1 MESFKVLSVAGKDVD
16 GEKSVKNA
24 LEDFKAVENPIQSFL
39 LLLLP
44 WLIFLFLIF
53 FILFKFEAF
62 KIEWTVAGVLM
73 YISGM
78 LAAAFS
84 LFAFQVLMKMIPE
97 TFGKIWC
104 RNILLEAPFS
114 YPLQIIAVGKDSE
127 VAALE
132 IRQTEARFLQFIQ
145 KLQKKLNS
153 PYQWVMGLFFT
164 MMVYTWDWVYKFE
177 FLIALIIGLMAWR
190 AVIAS
195 IYVWKLGTE
204 FHLEPLLGHAD
215 RSGGLS
221 PLGNLCLWNAFI
233 ITIPEIHLGGWILLS
248 FFAEKDSSF
257 FEISRAYAPL
267 YLLLLFVFMV
277 FALVT
282 FFLPLWTVHRVML
295 EWSNRKLAQL
305 DQLEHC
311 IHHLESR
318 LLNEAEKLDQKEFE
332 RIQKEVGMMQQ
343 IYERNKNLPVWPF
356 NMTIKLKLLVSQIIP
371 YMGFISQV
379 VSLIK
384 KISG

>member
-44 WLIFLFLIF
+44 WLILLFLIF

-104 RNILLEAPFS
+104 RNILLESPFS

-164 MMVYTWDWVYKFE
+164 LMVYTWDWVYKFE

-195 IYVWKLGTE
+195 IYG
-204 FHLEPLLGHAD
+204 LETGD
-215 RSGGLS
+215 G
-221 PLGNLCLWNAFI
+221 
-233 ITIPEIHLGGWILLS
+233 IP
-248 FFAEKDSSF
+248 
-257 FEISRAYAPL
+257 P
-267 YLLLLFVFMV
+267 
-277 FALVT
+277 
-282 FFLPLWTVHRVML
+282 
-295 EWSNRKLAQL
+295 
-305 DQLEHC
+305 
-311 IHHLESR
+311 
-318 LLNEAEKLDQKEFE
+318 
-332 RIQKEVGMMQQ
+332 
-343 IYERNKNLPVWPF
+343 
-356 NMTIKLKLLVSQIIP
+356 
-371 YMGFISQV
+371 
-379 VSLIK
+379 
-384 KISG
+384 